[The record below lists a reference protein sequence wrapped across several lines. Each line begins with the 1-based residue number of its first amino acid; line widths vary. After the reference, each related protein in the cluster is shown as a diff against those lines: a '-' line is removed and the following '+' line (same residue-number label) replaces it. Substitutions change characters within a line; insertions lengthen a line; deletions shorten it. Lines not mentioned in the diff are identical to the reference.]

1 LDRLAAVSFGDAF
14 KHAAVE
20 KTGKGRSPLER
31 MADLTR
37 RIIRVPKGELPLG
50 KQKTKRPPATW
61 QHP

>member
-1 LDRLAAVSFGDAF
+1 
-14 KHAAVE
+14 
-20 KTGKGRSPLER
+20 